1 MYSDSWSDSE
11 YSHDYR
17 KRLERNFK
25 KLSSN
30 GFLEKVKF
38 QEVMVEEVVDS
49 AIKKAQYDTLQRW
62 EDLTQLGVLEEVWDA
77 CFGFEKKYISFTE
90 LLAVFETTDEHKSEA
105 EKLLDLCSEDEA
117 LRNHAYDL
125 EQCLQSNKDMLAAA
139 DIMVEEQGEK
149 LKALEE
155 ELLKTKRECEQL
167 QKQSKDLEALKTKVK
182 NMESEHRL
190 LKRDFDLVFATNKS
204 VQKKMERAEL
214 ENHALRKTIVTLANQ
229 IEKIEREKADGAV
242 TNFATSPATAVMP
255 LHLANDTLN
264 TSVTPAAT
272 FIPQNDQTLQ
282 NFSVAFPRPVQQP
295 PHMVWDPAVRALV
308 PIIGDARRAP
318 QNNSLSSLQAIG
330 TAQKSVP
337 ITGDARRAPRQ
348 NNSKHKGKK
357 KYRDQSGV
365 SNGRLISP
373 FPRRYTS
380 SHLPRYRRKFE
391 MTEKNRYE
399 KQNQV

>member
-155 ELLKTKRECEQL
+155 EMLKTKRECEQL
-167 QKQSKDLEALKTKVK
+167 QKQSKDLEAMKTKVK

-229 IEKIEREKADGAV
+229 IEKIEREKADGAI
-242 TNFATSPATAVMP
+242 TNFTASPATAIMP

-264 TSVTPAAT
+264 NSVTPQAT

-282 NFSVAFPRPVQQP
+282 NFSVAFSPVQQP
-295 PHMVWDPAVRALV
+295 PHMVWDPAVRAL
-308 PIIGDARRAP
+308 
-318 QNNSLSSLQAIG
+318 
-330 TAQKSVP
+330 VP

>member
-25 KLSSN
+25 KLAPN
-30 GFLEKVKF
+30 GHLGKEKF
-38 QEVMVEEVVDS
+38 QHVMVEEVVDS
-49 AIKKAQYDTLQRW
+49 AVKKAQYDTLQRW

-77 CFGFEKKYISFTE
+77 CFGYEKKVISFTE
-90 LLAVFETTDEHKSEA
+90 LLTVFEAQGEQKSEA

-117 LRNHAYDL
+117 LRNHVYDL

-149 LKALEE
+149 LKTLEE
-155 ELLKTKRECEQL
+155 ELTKTKRECDQL
-167 QKQSKDLEALKTKVK
+167 QKQAKELEALKTKVK

-229 IEKIEREKADGAV
+229 IEKIEREKNDGV
-242 TNFATSPATAVMP
+242 TNYAASPATTVVP
-255 LHLANDTLN
+255 LQITNDTLN
-264 TSVTPAAT
+264 TQLNPCSPQAA
-272 FIPQNDQTLQ
+272 FIPQSDQTMQ
-282 NFSVAFPRPVQQP
+282 NFSVAFAAPQVQKQ

-308 PIIGDARRAP
+308 PITGEDRR
-318 QNNSLSSLQAIG
+318 NN
-330 TAQKSVP
+330 
-337 ITGDARRAPRQ
+337 RQ
-348 NNSKHKGKK
+348 NGSKNKGKK
-357 KYRDQSGV
+357 KYGRDQSGV

-399 KQNQV
+399 KQCSHQI

>member
-1 MYSDSWSDSE
+1 MYSDSWSDGE

-90 LLAVFETTDEHKSEA
+90 LLAVFETKDEHKSEA

-155 ELLKTKRECEQL
+155 DLLKTKRECEQL
-167 QKQSKDLEALKTKVK
+167 QKQSKDLDSWKTKVK

-214 ENHALRKTIVTLANQ
+214 ENRALRKTIVTLANQ

-242 TNFATSPATAVMP
+242 INFTTSPATAVMP

-264 TSVTPAAT
+264 TSVTAAT

-282 NFSVAFPRPVQQP
+282 NFSVAYPAPVQQP

-308 PIIGDARRAP
+308 PIMGDGRRA
-318 QNNSLSSLQAIG
+318 QL
-330 TAQKSVP
+330 P

-348 NNSKHKGKK
+348 NHNPKHKGKK
-357 KYRDQSGV
+357 KYCDQSGV

-391 MTEKNRYE
+391 MTEQNRYD
-399 KQNQV
+399 KQSQV

>member
-155 ELLKTKRECEQL
+155 EMLKTKRECEQL
-167 QKQSKDLEALKTKVK
+167 QKQSKDLEVMKTKVK

-229 IEKIEREKADGAV
+229 IEKIEREKADGAI
-242 TNFATSPATAVMP
+242 TNFTASPATAVMP

-264 TSVTPAAT
+264 NSVTPQAT
-272 FIPQNDQTLQ
+272 FIPQNDHTLQ
-282 NFSVAFPRPVQQP
+282 NFAVAFSPVQQP
-295 PHMVWDPAVRALV
+295 PHMVWDPAVRAL
-308 PIIGDARRAP
+308 
-318 QNNSLSSLQAIG
+318 
-330 TAQKSVP
+330 VP

-357 KYRDQSGV
+357 KYRDQSEV

>member
-1 MYSDSWSDSE
+1 
-11 YSHDYR
+11 
-17 KRLERNFK
+17 
-25 KLSSN
+25 
-30 GFLEKVKF
+30 
-38 QEVMVEEVVDS
+38 
-49 AIKKAQYDTLQRW
+49 
-62 EDLTQLGVLEEVWDA
+62 
-77 CFGFEKKYISFTE
+77 
-90 LLAVFETTDEHKSEA
+90 
-105 EKLLDLCSEDEA
+105 
-117 LRNHAYDL
+117 
-125 EQCLQSNKDMLAAA
+125 
-139 DIMVEEQGEK
+139 
-149 LKALEE
+149 
-155 ELLKTKRECEQL
+155 
-167 QKQSKDLEALKTKVK
+167 
-182 NMESEHRL
+182 
-190 LKRDFDLVFATNKS
+190 
-204 VQKKMERAEL
+204 MERAEL

-282 NFSVAFPRPVQQP
+282 NFSVAFPPPVQQP
-295 PHMVWDPAVRALV
+295 PHMVWDPAVRAL
-308 PIIGDARRAP
+308 
-318 QNNSLSSLQAIG
+318 
-330 TAQKSVP
+330 VP

>member
-155 ELLKTKRECEQL
+155 EMLKTKRECEQL
-167 QKQSKDLEALKTKVK
+167 QKQSKDLEAMKTKVK

-229 IEKIEREKADGAV
+229 IEKIEREKADGAI
-242 TNFATSPATAVMP
+242 TNFTASPATAVMP

-264 TSVTPAAT
+264 NSVTPQAT

-282 NFSVAFPRPVQQP
+282 NFSVAFSPVQQP
-295 PHMVWDPAVRALV
+295 PHMVWDPAVRAL
-308 PIIGDARRAP
+308 
-318 QNNSLSSLQAIG
+318 
-330 TAQKSVP
+330 VP

>member
-1 MYSDSWSDSE
+1 MYSDSWSADS
-11 YSHDYR
+11 YDVDYR

-90 LLAVFETTDEHKSEA
+90 LLTVFEAQDEHKSEA

-139 DIMVEEQGEK
+139 DIMVEEQAEN
-149 LKALEE
+149 LKAMEE
-155 ELLKTKRECEQL
+155 ELKKTKRECDQL
-167 QKQSKDLEALKTKVK
+167 QKQAKDLEAMKTKVK

-229 IEKIEREKADGAV
+229 IEKIEREKTDGGV
-242 TNFATSPATAVMP
+242 MNFATSPTATVLP
-255 LHLANDTLN
+255 VQLTNDTLN
-264 TSVTPAAT
+264 SQVTLCSPQAA
-272 FIPQNDQTLQ
+272 FIPQNDQTMQ
-282 NFSVAFPRPVQQP
+282 NFSVEFPAPVQQP

-308 PIIGDARRAP
+308 PI
-318 QNNSLSSLQAIG
+318 
-330 TAQKSVP
+330 
-337 ITGDARRAPRQ
+337 TGDGRRHSRQ
-348 NNSKHKGKK
+348 NNKNHNHNHKGKK
-357 KYRDQSGV
+357 KYREQSGV

-399 KQNQV
+399 KHNQV

>member
-155 ELLKTKRECEQL
+155 EMLKTKRECEQL
-167 QKQSKDLEALKTKVK
+167 QKQSKDLEAMKTKVK

-229 IEKIEREKADGAV
+229 IEKIEREKADGAI
-242 TNFATSPATAVMP
+242 TNFTASPATAVMP
-255 LHLANDTLN
+255 MHLANDTLN
-264 TSVTPAAT
+264 NSVTPQAT

-282 NFSVAFPRPVQQP
+282 NFSVAFSPVQQP
-295 PHMVWDPAVRALV
+295 PHMVWDPAVRAL
-308 PIIGDARRAP
+308 
-318 QNNSLSSLQAIG
+318 
-330 TAQKSVP
+330 VP

>member
-1 MYSDSWSDSE
+1 LSDSE

-125 EQCLQSNKDMLAAA
+125 EQCLQSTKDMLAAA

-155 ELLKTKRECEQL
+155 EMLKTKRECEQL
-167 QKQSKDLEALKTKVK
+167 QKQSKDLEVMKTKVK

-214 ENHALRKTIVTLANQ
+214 ENHALRKSYVTLANQ
-229 IEKIEREKADGAV
+229 IEKIEREKADGAI
-242 TNFATSPATAVMP
+242 TNFTASPATAVMP
-255 LHLANDTLN
+255 LHLANAN
-264 TSVTPAAT
+264 TQVSGSTQPA
-272 FIPQNDQTLQ
+272 FIPTNDQAMQ
-282 NFSVAFPRPVQQP
+282 NFYSVSPQPPQPVQP
-295 PHMVWDPAVRALV
+295 PHMVWDPSVRALV
-308 PIIGDARRAP
+308 A
-318 QNNSLSSLQAIG
+318 
-330 TAQKSVP
+330 
-337 ITGDARRAPRQ
+337 ITGEPLPHRMPPRASRIVQPALPWYFGFFVLRFTGLLAGCTIRLARGGMRC
-348 NNSKHKGKK
+348 
-357 KYRDQSGV
+357 
-365 SNGRLISP
+365 GRGSP
-373 FPRRYTS
+373 VIATKARTEG
-380 SHLPRYRRKFE
+380 SH
-391 MTEKNRYE
+391 TICGGCTGWGG
-399 KQNQV
+399 